1 MQTLCYRID
10 IHATQ
15 QKVWDVL
22 WATDSYSTWMQFF
35 SNGSTM
41 QSDWKLG
48 GKTYFLDA
56 KGNGMLSTIERLDI
70 PHAVVFK
77 HLGFIQD
84 GKEDLDSDEVK
95 TWSGA
100 LEKYLLS
107 HVDGVTTVQVEVD
120 IPPAYADCMDK
131 GFEQGLQVLKQL
143 AE

>member
-1 MQTLCYRID
+1 M
-10 IHATQ
+10 
-15 QKVWDVL
+15 V
-22 WATDSYSTWMQFF
+22 
-35 SNGSTM
+35 
-41 QSDWKLG
+41 KLI
-48 GKTYFLDA
+48 
-56 KGNGMLSTIERLDI
+56 LSTIERLDI